1 MIKLRGKK
9 MDEVICQL
17 SYVNKKLDAIILIM
31 RKPENKLVRIFEIAA
46 MGVGI
51 LGILSIIDVIRNWL
65 MRF

>member
-1 MIKLRGKK
+1 